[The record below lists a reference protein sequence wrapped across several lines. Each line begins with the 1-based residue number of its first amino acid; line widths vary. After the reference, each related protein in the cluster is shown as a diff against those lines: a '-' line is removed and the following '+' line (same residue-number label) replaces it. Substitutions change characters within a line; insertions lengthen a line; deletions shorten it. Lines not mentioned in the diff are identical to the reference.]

1 VIPRKKKICKSCKRE
16 DYIFSQGKCVR
27 CYKNSYEKVSKVSS
41 KTKES
46 IKASKIYYQVQID
59 TNKAKNKGKCICEEC
74 NKEIKE
80 PIGRNVSHIISA
92 GANKALYLEPL
103 NSFILCVPCHNR
115 WEFED
120 RQAMNIYPEAMERKE
135 KLTLKYYQGFW

>member
-1 VIPRKKKICKSCKRE
+1 MIPRKKKICKSCQKE

-27 CYKNSYEKVSKVSS
+27 CAKNSYKKMAKVSDKG
-41 KTKES
+41 KES
-46 IKASKIYYQVQID
+46 IKVNKIYYQVQID

-80 PIGRNVSHIISA
+80 PKGMNVSHIISA

-115 WEFED
+115 WEFGD
-120 RQAMNIYPEAMERKE
+120 RQAMNIYEEAMERKE
-135 KLTLKYYQGFW
+135 ILTRKYYENK

>member
-1 VIPRKKKICKSCKRE
+1 MIPRKKKICKGCGK
-16 DYIFSQGKCVR
+16 DDFIFSKGR
-27 CYKNSYEKVSKVSS
+27 CKQCAIKTYSKTPKTSD

-46 IKASKIYYQVQID
+46 VKASKIYYQVQID
-59 TNKAKNKGKCICEEC
+59 TNKVKNKGKCICEEC

-80 PIGRNVSHIISA
+80 PVGMNVSHIISA

-120 RQAMNIYPEAMERKE
+120 RQAMSIYPEAMERKE
-135 KLTLKYYQGFW
+135 KLTLKYYQGF

>member
-1 VIPRKKKICKSCKRE
+1 MA
-16 DYIFSQGKCVR
+16 
-27 CYKNSYEKVSKVSS
+27 KVSDKG
-41 KTKES
+41 KES
-46 IKASKIYYQVQID
+46 IKASKIYYQVQLD
-59 TNKAKNKGKCICEEC
+59 SNKIKNNGKVICEEC

-80 PIGRNVSHIISA
+80 PKGRNVSHIISA

-120 RQAMNIYPEAMERKE
+120 RQAMSIYTEAMGRKE
-135 KLTLKYYQGFW
+135 KLTLKYYQGF

>member
-1 VIPRKKKICKSCKRE
+1 MIPRKKKICKSCQKE

-27 CYKNSYEKVSKVSS
+27 CAKNSYEKTAKVSD
-41 KTKES
+41 KGKES

-59 TNKAKNKGKCICEEC
+59 TNKVKNKGKCICEEC

-80 PIGRNVSHIISA
+80 PKGRNVSHIISA

-103 NSFILCVPCHNR
+103 NSFILCVSCHNR

-135 KLTLKYYQGFW
+135 KLTLKYYENK

>member
-1 VIPRKKKICKSCKRE
+1 MIPRKKKICKSCQKE

-27 CYKNSYEKVSKVSS
+27 CAKNSYEKMAKVSD
-41 KTKES
+41 KGKES
-46 IKASKIYYQVQID
+46 IKASKIYYQVQLD
-59 TNKAKNKGKCICEEC
+59 SNKIKNNGKVICEEC

-80 PIGRNVSHIISA
+80 PKGRNVSHIISA

-103 NSFILCVPCHNR
+103 NSFILCVSCHNR

-120 RQAMNIYPEAMERKE
+120 RQAMNIYTEAMERKE
-135 KLTLKYYQGFW
+135 TLTRKYYERE

>member
-1 VIPRKKKICKSCKRE
+1 MIPRKKKICKSCEKE

-27 CYKNSYEKVSKVSS
+27 CAKKSYEKVSKLSS

-46 IKASKIYYQVQID
+46 IKASKIYYQVQLD
-59 TNKAKNKGKCICEEC
+59 SNKVKNKGKCICEEC

-80 PIGRNVSHIISA
+80 PSGRNVSHIISA

-103 NSFILCVPCHNR
+103 NNFILCVPCHHR

-135 KLTLKYYQGFW
+135 KLTLKYYQGF

>member
-1 VIPRKKKICKSCKRE
+1 MIPRKKKICKSCQKE

-27 CYKNSYEKVSKVSS
+27 CAKNSYEKMAKVSD
-41 KTKES
+41 KGKES
-46 IKASKIYYQVQID
+46 IKASKIYYQVQLD
-59 TNKAKNKGKCICEEC
+59 SNKVKNKGKVICEEC

-80 PIGRNVSHIISA
+80 PKGRNVSHIISA
-92 GANKALYLEPL
+92 GANNALYLEPL

-135 KLTLKYYQGFW
+135 KLTLKYYENK